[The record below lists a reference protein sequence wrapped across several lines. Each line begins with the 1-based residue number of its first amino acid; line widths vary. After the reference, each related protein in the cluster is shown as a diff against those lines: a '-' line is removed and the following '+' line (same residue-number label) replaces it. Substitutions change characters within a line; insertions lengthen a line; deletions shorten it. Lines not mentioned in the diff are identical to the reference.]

1 MARFPTIMD
10 SIAIIIF
17 LLFCYTSGQEGRLT
31 QTPSSRDIEAFNV
44 VAVELSFRRAAERLS
59 IDQSALSRR
68 IKQLEDNLG
77 YLLIRR
83 TTREVSLTAA
93 GEIFHERTR
102 LLGAEIS
109 AAVHAA
115 RIAAEGK
122 RGQLRI
128 AYMSFAA
135 IEWMPRVVRE
145 FTKRYP
151 DIDLEL
157 KYIRT
162 QGQKIELARNNIDA
176 GFMLG
181 PLQHPQYEVLEMA
194 SDPLVAVL
202 PIDHRLS
209 TRPDVTLADLARYPM
224 VLGSIAEWDFF
235 RQFVLDTFAQAG
247 QHVQVKYEDSN
258 AMGIL
263 GLVAEGLGVSV
274 YGQAIVRFQP
284 RTIMTKP
291 ISDCAARV
299 QTLLAWNR
307 AYKNPALM
315 NFVAVARELVRQ
327 QPV

>member
-1 MARFPTIMD
+1 M
-10 SIAIIIF
+10 
-17 LLFCYTSGQEGRLT
+17 T

-44 VAVELSFRRAAERLS
+44 VAVELSFRRAAERLAM
-59 IDQSALSRR
+59 DQSALSRR
-68 IKQLEDNLG
+68 IRQLEENLG
-77 YLLIRR
+77 YQLIRR

-102 LLGAEIS
+102 LLGSEID
-109 AAVHAA
+109 AAIHAA

-128 AYMSFAA
+128 GYMSFAA

-145 FTKRYP
+145 FTERYP

-162 QGQKIELARNNIDA
+162 QGQKIELARNNIDL

-181 PLQHPQYEVLEMA
+181 PLHHPQYEVLELS
-194 SDPLVAVL
+194 SDPLVAIL
-202 PIDHRLS
+202 PIGHRLS
-209 TRPDVTLADLARYPM
+209 TRPDVTLGDLARYPM

-235 RQFVLDTFAQAG
+235 RQFVLDAFAQAG
-247 QHVQVKYEDSN
+247 QHVQIKYEASN

-263 GLVAEGLGVSV
+263 GLVSEGLGVSV
-274 YGQAIVRFQP
+274 YADSITRFQP

-291 ISDCAARV
+291 ISDCAAQV
-299 QTLLAWNR
+299 QTLLVWNR

-315 NFVAVARELVRQ
+315 NFVAVARELARRPQ
-327 QPV
+327 A

>member
-1 MARFPTIMD
+1 M
-10 SIAIIIF
+10 
-17 LLFCYTSGQEGRLT
+17 
-31 QTPSSRDIEAFNV
+31 
-44 VAVELSFRRAAERLS
+44 VAVELSFRRAAERLA

-68 IKQLEDNLG
+68 IRHLEESLG

-102 LLGAEIS
+102 LLGAQID
-109 AAVHAA
+109 AAVHSA
-115 RIAAEGK
+115 RVAAEGK

-145 FTKRYP
+145 FSERYP
-151 DIDLEL
+151 EIDLEL

-162 QGQKIELARNNIDA
+162 QGQKIELARNTVDA
-176 GFMLG
+176 GFLLG
-181 PLQHPQYEVLEMA
+181 PFQHPQYETLALSSE
-194 SDPLVAVL
+194 PLVAIL
-202 PIDHRLS
+202 PIDHRLA
-209 TRPDVTLADLARYPM
+209 TRPEVSLGDLARYPL
-224 VLGSIAEWDFF
+224 VLGNTAEWDFF
-235 RQFVLDTFAQAG
+235 RQFVLDMFAQAG
-247 QHVQVKYEDSN
+247 EQVQVKYEASN

-263 GLVAEGLGVSV
+263 GLVSAGLGISV
-274 YGQAIVRFQP
+274 YSQAIVRFQP

-291 ISDCAARV
+291 ISDCRSPV

-315 NFVAVARELVRQ
+315 NFVAVARELAQKPQV
-327 QPV
+327 

>member
-1 MARFPTIMD
+1 M
-10 SIAIIIF
+10 
-17 LLFCYTSGQEGRLT
+17 T
-31 QTPSSRDIEAFNV
+31 QTPSSRDIDAFNV
-44 VAVELSFRRAAERLS
+44 VAVELSFRRAAERLA

-68 IKQLEDNLG
+68 IRQLEEGLG
-77 YLLIRR
+77 YQLIRR

-102 LLGAEIS
+102 LLGAEID

-122 RGQLRI
+122 RGHLRI

-162 QGQKIELARNNIDA
+162 QGQKIELARNNVDA

-181 PLQHPQYEVLEMA
+181 PLQHPQYETLQMS

-209 TRPDVTLADLARYPM
+209 TRPDVTLVDLARYPL
-224 VLGSIAEWDFF
+224 VLGSVAEWDFF
-235 RQFVLDTFAQAG
+235 RQFVLDAFAQAG
-247 QHVQVKYEDSN
+247 QHVQIKYEASN

-274 YGQAIVRFQP
+274 YAQAIERFQP

-291 ISDCAARV
+291 ISDCDARV
-299 QTLLAWNR
+299 QTLLVWNR

-315 NFVAVARELVRQ
+315 NFVAVARDLVRRA
-327 QPV
+327 

>member
-1 MARFPTIMD
+1 M
-10 SIAIIIF
+10 S
-17 LLFCYTSGQEGRLT
+17 
-31 QTPSSRDIEAFNV
+31 QTPNSRDIEAFNL
-44 VAVELSFRRAAERLS
+44 VATELSFRRAAERLS
-59 IDQSALSRR
+59 MDQSALSRR

-77 YLLIRR
+77 YQLIRR
-83 TTREVSLTAA
+83 TTREVALTAA

-102 LLGAEIS
+102 LLGPQID

-145 FTKRYP
+145 FSQRYP
-151 DIDLEL
+151 DIDLDL
-157 KYIRT
+157 RYIRT
-162 QGQKIELARNNIDA
+162 QGQKIELARNNIDL

-181 PLQHPQYEVLEMA
+181 PLQHPQYEVLQLS

-209 TRPDVTLADLARYPM
+209 TRPELALADLARYPM
-224 VLGSIAEWDFF
+224 VLGSITEWDSF
-235 RQFVLDTFAQAG
+235 RQFVLDAFAQAG
-247 QHVQVKYEDSN
+247 HQVQIKYEASN

-263 GLVAEGLGVSV
+263 GLVSEGLGVSV
-274 YGQAIVRFQP
+274 YAQAIARFQP

-299 QTLLAWNR
+299 QTMLVWNR

-327 QPV
+327 PSTYAR

>member
-1 MARFPTIMD
+1 M
-10 SIAIIIF
+10 
-17 LLFCYTSGQEGRLT
+17 T

-44 VAVELSFRRAAERLS
+44 VAVELSFRRAAERLAM
-59 IDQSALSRR
+59 DQSALSRR
-68 IKQLEDNLG
+68 IRQLEENLG
-77 YLLIRR
+77 YQLIRR

-102 LLGAEIS
+102 LLGSEID

-128 AYMSFAA
+128 GYMSFAA

-145 FTKRYP
+145 FTERYP
-151 DIDLEL
+151 YIDLEL

-162 QGQKIELARNNIDA
+162 QGQKIELARNNIDL

-181 PLQHPQYEVLEMA
+181 PLHHPQYEVLELS
-194 SDPLVAVL
+194 SDPLVAIL
-202 PIDHRLS
+202 PIGHRLS
-209 TRPDVTLADLARYPM
+209 TRPDVTLGDLARYPM

-235 RQFVLDTFAQAG
+235 RQFVLDAFAQAG
-247 QHVQVKYEDSN
+247 QHVQIKYEASN

-263 GLVAEGLGVSV
+263 GLVSEGLGVSV
-274 YGQAIVRFQP
+274 YADSITRFQP

-291 ISDCAARV
+291 ISDCAAQV
-299 QTLLAWNR
+299 QTLLVWNR

-315 NFVAVARELVRQ
+315 NFVAVARELARRPQ
-327 QPV
+327 A

>member
-1 MARFPTIMD
+1 M
-10 SIAIIIF
+10 
-17 LLFCYTSGQEGRLT
+17 T

-44 VAVELSFRRAAERLS
+44 VAVELSFRRAAERLAM
-59 IDQSALSRR
+59 DQSALSRR
-68 IKQLEDNLG
+68 IRQLEENLG
-77 YLLIRR
+77 YQLIRR

-102 LLGAEIS
+102 LLGSEID

-128 AYMSFAA
+128 GYMSFAA

-145 FTKRYP
+145 FTERYP

-162 QGQKIELARNNIDA
+162 QGQKIELARNNIDL

-181 PLQHPQYEVLEMA
+181 PLHHPQYEVLELS
-194 SDPLVAVL
+194 SDPLVAIL
-202 PIDHRLS
+202 PIGHRLS
-209 TRPDVTLADLARYPM
+209 TRPDVTLGDLARYPM

-235 RQFVLDTFAQAG
+235 RQFVLDAFAQAG
-247 QHVQVKYEDSN
+247 QHVQIKYEASN

-263 GLVAEGLGVSV
+263 GLVSEGLGVSV
-274 YGQAIVRFQP
+274 YADSITRFQP

-291 ISDCAARV
+291 ISDCAVQV
-299 QTLLAWNR
+299 QTLLVWNR

-315 NFVAVARELVRQ
+315 NFVAVARELARRPQ
-327 QPV
+327 A

>member
-1 MARFPTIMD
+1 M
-10 SIAIIIF
+10 
-17 LLFCYTSGQEGRLT
+17 T
-31 QTPSSRDIEAFNV
+31 QTPGSRDIEAFNV
-44 VAVELSFRRAAERLS
+44 VAVELSFRRAAERLA

-68 IKQLEDNLG
+68 IRQLEESLG
-77 YLLIRR
+77 YQLIRR

-102 LLGAEIS
+102 LLGAEID

-128 AYMSFAA
+128 GYMSFAA

-145 FTKRYP
+145 FTRRYP

-157 KYIRT
+157 KYTRT
-162 QGQKIELARNNIDA
+162 QGQKIDLARNTIDL

-181 PLQHPQYEVLEMA
+181 PLQHPQYEVLPLSA
-194 SDPLVAVL
+194 DPLVAIL

-209 TRPDVTLADLARYPM
+209 TRPYVTLADLARYPM

-235 RQFVLDTFAQAG
+235 RQFVLDCFAQAG
-247 QHVQVKYEDSN
+247 QQVQIKYEASN
-258 AMGIL
+258 ALGIM
-263 GLVAEGLGVSV
+263 GLVSEGLGVSV
-274 YGQAIVRFQP
+274 YADSITRFQP

-291 ISDCAARV
+291 ISDCPAKV
-299 QTLLAWNR
+299 QTILVWNR

-315 NFVAVARELVRQ
+315 NFVAVARELVQR
-327 QPV
+327 PKA

>member
-1 MARFPTIMD
+1 M
-10 SIAIIIF
+10 S
-17 LLFCYTSGQEGRLT
+17 

-44 VAVELSFRRAAERLS
+44 VAVELSFRRAAERLA

-68 IKQLEDNLG
+68 IRQLEENLG
-77 YLLIRR
+77 YQLIRR

-93 GEIFHERTR
+93 GVIFHERTR
-102 LLGAEIS
+102 LLGAEIDS
-109 AAVHAA
+109 AVHSA

-145 FTKRYP
+145 FTERYP

-162 QGQKIELARNNIDA
+162 QGQKIELARNTVDV
-176 GFMLG
+176 GFLLG
-181 PLQHPQYEVLEMA
+181 PLQHPQYETLALSSE
-194 SDPLVAVL
+194 PLVAIL

-209 TRPDVTLADLARYPM
+209 TRPDVTLAELARNPLI
-224 VLGSIAEWDFF
+224 LGSMAEWDFF

-247 QHVQVKYEDSN
+247 EQVEVKYEASN

-263 GLVAEGLGVSV
+263 GLVSVGLGVSV
-274 YGQAIVRFQP
+274 YSQAIARFQP
-284 RTIMTKP
+284 RTIMTKS
-291 ISDCAARV
+291 IADCQAQV
-299 QTLLAWNR
+299 QTLLVWNR

-315 NFVAVARELVRQ
+315 NFVAVARELARQ
-327 QPV
+327 PQG